1 MFCFRL
7 SPAFYFD
14 SKEEYMSVN
23 LFERLKE
30 FLVRLVKDQSFRTEL
45 DNGTVEERQEVLK
58 SAGYIFSKEEFE
70 TAALHVLE
78 SKERGELTELTE
90 EELAGVLGGFI
101 GGKYP
106 IFQPMYGAVLRDLE
120 SKFSPRQQA
129 MYGVITEPDYF

>member
-1 MFCFRL
+1 
-7 SPAFYFD
+7 
-14 SKEEYMSVN
+14 MSVN

-45 DNGTVEERQEVLK
+45 DNGTVEECQQILK

-78 SKERGELTELTE
+78 SKERGELTELTQ

-101 GGKYP
+101 GGFIGVKYP
-106 IFQPMYGAVLRDLE
+106 ISQPTYGAVLRDLE
-120 SKFSPRQQA
+120 SKFSPPQQA

>member
-106 IFQPMYGAVLRDLE
+106 IFQPMYGAVLQDLE
-120 SKFSPRQQA
+120 SKFSPPQQA